1 VALTGEPTSA
11 RWDVVVVGA
20 GHNGLTAA
28 AYLARAGRRVLVLE
42 ARDRI
47 GGACTLDHPFDDPG
61 FVVSP
66 CAYLVGLLHH
76 RVIDEL
82 DLRRHG
88 YRVHLVDPHLWC
100 PFDDGTS
107 LSLWDDSERNHR
119 VVAAMSPDDADGY
132 SRYEQLF
139 GRIRRALR
147 SEPHDTWIG
156 DAPDRPALEELLGND
171 PELIEIMFEE
181 SIASVIERHVTDERL
196 RTALHGQGLIGT
208 WAGPRDAGTA
218 AIHAM
223 HSMGTIE
230 GRPGAW
236 GYVQGGMGQVSF
248 ALARA
253 AAEAGAVIR
262 INARV
267 AEIVP
272 GEEVV
277 LEDGTRVAARTVIS
291 NADPRTTLGLL
302 SDAAPSAFAE
312 KVQGWRMEG
321 PVLKINCA
329 LSRLPEFT
337 AAGTDDAPHRA
348 MVTIARSLDETQAA
362 YQRSRLGEPSPRWAE
377 LYFHSAYDPSVAPEG
392 GHVMSVFAEYAPYTL
407 ESGSWDDRREAV
419 ADEAFAEI
427 ARFAPDIRDCV
438 VARQVL
444 APPDIE
450 AAVGLAG
457 GHIFQG
463 ECLPDQMWD
472 RRFSPRTPM
481 PGLYLCGASTHPGG
495 SVMAINGRN
504 CAMAV
509 LADTAGDQARR

>member
-1 VALTGEPTSA
+1 MAMTPDLASTT
-11 RWDVVVVGA
+11 WDTVVVGA

-28 AYLARAGRRVLVLE
+28 AYLARAGRTVLVLE

-47 GGACTLDHPFDDPG
+47 GGACTLEHPFDDPA

-88 YRVHLVDPHLWC
+88 YAVHLVDPHLWC
-100 PFDDGTS
+100 PFDDGTA
-107 LSLWDDSERNHR
+107 LSLWDDSARNHR
-119 VVAAMSPDDADGY
+119 VVATMSPGDADGY
-132 SRYEQLF
+132 TRYEQLF
-139 GRIRRALR
+139 ARIRRALR
-147 SEPHDTWIG
+147 SDSHDTWIG
-156 DAPDRPALEELLGND
+156 DAPDRPALEELLQHD
-171 PELIEIMFEE
+171 PELVEVMFEE
-181 SIASVIERHVTDERL
+181 SIASVIERHVKDERL

-208 WAGPRDAGTA
+208 WAGPRDPGTA

-230 GRPGAW
+230 GRQGAW
-236 GYVQGGMGQVSF
+236 GYVRGGMGNVSF
-248 ALARA
+248 ALAKA
-253 AAEAGAVIR
+253 AEEAGAVIR
-262 INARV
+262 RNAGV
-267 AEIVP
+267 AQIVP
-272 GEEVV
+272 GEAVI
-277 LEDGTRVAARTVIS
+277 LQDGTRVQARTIVS

-302 SDAAPSAFAE
+302 SDSAPATFVD
-312 KVQGWRMEG
+312 KVRDWRMEG

-329 LSRLPEFT
+329 LSRLPTFT
-337 AAGTDDAPHRA
+337 AAGADDAPHRA

-362 YQRSRLGEPSPRWAE
+362 YTRSRAGEPSPRWAE

-392 GHVMSVFAEYAPYTL
+392 NHVMSVFAEYAPYTL
-407 ESGSWDDRREAV
+407 AGGTWDERREAV

-427 ARFAPDIRDCV
+427 ARFAPDIVDCV

-450 AAVGLAG
+450 RAVGLSG

-481 PGLYLCGASTHPGG
+481 QGLYMCGASTHPGG
-495 SVMAINGRN
+495 SVIAINGRN
-504 CAMAV
+504 CAMAL
-509 LADTAGDQARR
+509 LADTAANV

>member
-1 VALTGEPTSA
+1 MSPSNPDIT
-11 RWDVVVVGA
+11 WDTVVVGA

-28 AYLARAGRRVLVLE
+28 AYLARARRSVLVLE

-47 GGACTLDHPFDDPG
+47 GGACTLEYPFEDPG

-100 PFDDGTS
+100 PFDDGTA
-107 LSLWDDSERNHR
+107 LSLWDDSARNHE
-119 VVAAMSPDDADGY
+119 VVAAMSPGDADGY
-132 SRYEQLF
+132 TRYEQLF

-156 DAPDRPALEELLGND
+156 DAPDRPALEELLQHD
-171 PELIEIMFEE
+171 QELIEVMFEE
-181 SIASVIERHVTDERL
+181 SIASVIERHVRDERL

-208 WAGPRDAGTA
+208 WAGPRDRGTA

-230 GRPGAW
+230 GREGAW
-236 GYVQGGMGQVSF
+236 GYVHGGMGNVSF

-253 AAEAGAVIR
+253 AEEAGAVILR
-262 INARV
+262 DARV

-272 GEEVV
+272 GEAVV
-277 LEDGTRVAARTVIS
+277 LEDGSRIHARTIVS

-302 SDAAPSAFAE
+302 SEAPNAFAR
-312 KVQGWRMEG
+312 KVRDWRMEG

-329 LSRLPEFT
+329 LSRLPTFT
-337 AAGTDDAPHRA
+337 AAGPEDAPHRA
-348 MVTIARSLDETQAA
+348 MVTIARCIDETQAA
-362 YQRSRLGEPSPRWAE
+362 YERSRAGTSAPWWAE

-392 GHVMSVFAEYAPYTL
+392 KHVMSVFAEYAPYAL
-407 ESGSWDDRREAV
+407 AGGSWDERREAV

-427 ARFAPDIRDCV
+427 ARFAPDIVDCLID
-438 VARQVL
+438 REVL

-450 AAVGLAG
+450 RAVGLAG

-472 RRFSPRTPM
+472 RRFSPRTGIA
-481 PGLYLCGASTHPGG
+481 GLYMCGASTHPGG

-509 LADTAGDQARR
+509 LADTGGNRG

>member
-1 VALTGEPTSA
+1 VAVSAPSGEGT
-11 RWDVVVVGA
+11 WDVIVVGA

-28 AYLARAGRRVLVLE
+28 AYLARAGRTVLVLE
-42 ARDRI
+42 ARNRI
-47 GGACTLDHPFDDPG
+47 GGACTLEHPFEDPG

-88 YRVHLVDPHLWC
+88 YRVHVVDPHLWC
-100 PFDDGTS
+100 PFDDGTA
-107 LSLWDDSERNHR
+107 LSLWDDSARNHQA
-119 VVAAMSPDDADGY
+119 VAAMSPGDADGY
-132 SRYEQLF
+132 TRYEQLF
-139 GRIRRALR
+139 GRIRQALR
-147 SEPHDTWIG
+147 SEPHDTWVG
-156 DAPDRPALEELLGND
+156 DAPDRPALEDLLGND
-171 PELIEIMFEE
+171 PELIEVMFEE
-181 SIASVIERHVTDERL
+181 SIASVIERHVQDERL

-208 WAGPRDAGTA
+208 WAGPRDPGTA

-230 GRPGAW
+230 GREGAW
-236 GYVQGGMGQVSF
+236 GYVQGGMGRVSF
-248 ALARA
+248 ALAA
-253 AAEAGAVIR
+253 AAEEAGAVIR
-262 INARV
+262 RNAPV

-272 GEEVV
+272 GEAVV
-277 LEDGTRVAARTVIS
+277 LEDGTRLGARTVIS
-291 NADPRTTLGLL
+291 NADPRATLGLL
-302 SDAAPSAFAE
+302 SDAAPPAFADR
-312 KVQGWRMEG
+312 VRAWRMEG

-329 LSRLPEFT
+329 LSRLPTFT
-337 AAGTDDAPHRA
+337 AAGADDAPHRA

-362 YQRSRLGEPSPRWAE
+362 YERSRTGEPAPRWAE

-392 GHVMSVFAEYAPYTL
+392 SHVMSVFAEYAPYTL
-407 ESGSWDDRREAV
+407 AEGSWDERREAV

-427 ARFAPDIRDCV
+427 ARFAPDIAECV
-438 VARQVL
+438 IARQVL

-450 AAVGLAG
+450 CAVGLSG

-481 PGLYLCGASTHPGG
+481 PGLYMCGASTHPGG

-509 LADTAGDQARR
+509 LADTALATKP

>member
-1 VALTGEPTSA
+1 MGVSTALDPQ
-11 RWDVVVVGA
+11 RWDTIVVGA

-28 AYLARAGRRVLVLE
+28 TYLARAGQRVLVLE

-47 GGACTLDHPFDDPG
+47 GGACTLERPFEDQG

-66 CAYLVGLLHH
+66 CAYLVGLLHP

-82 DLRRHG
+82 GLRRHG

-100 PFDDGTS
+100 PFDDGTA
-107 LSLWDDSERNHR
+107 LSLWDDSERNHS
-119 VVAAMSPDDADGY
+119 VVAAMSPSDADGY
-132 SRYEQLF
+132 TRYERLF
-139 GRIRRALR
+139 ARIRTALR
-147 SEPHDTWIG
+147 AEPHDTWVG
-156 DAPDRPALEELLGND
+156 DSPDRPALEELLGND
-171 PELIEIMFEE
+171 PELIEVIFEE
-181 SIASVIERHVTDERL
+181 SIASVIERHVRDERL

-230 GRPGAW
+230 NRPGAW
-236 GYVQGGMGQVSF
+236 GYVQGGMGNVSF
-248 ALARA
+248 ALAGA
-253 AAEAGAVIR
+253 AQEAGVTVTLGV
-262 INARV
+262 RV

-272 GEEVV
+272 GEAVV
-277 LEDGTRVAARTVIS
+277 LEDGSRLAARTIVS
-291 NADPRTTLGLL
+291 NADPRSTLALCAGTV
-302 SDAAPSAFAE
+302 PEAFVR
-312 KVQGWRMEG
+312 KVNDWRMEG

-329 LSRLPEFT
+329 LSRLPTFT
-337 AAGTDDAPHRA
+337 AAGPDDAPHRA

-362 YQRSRLGEPSPRWAE
+362 YERSRRGEPAPRWAE

-392 GHVMSVFAEYAPYTL
+392 KHVMSVFAEYAPYTL
-407 ESGSWDDRREAV
+407 ATGSWDERRDAV

-427 ARFAPDIRDCV
+427 ARFAPDIVDCV
-438 VARQVL
+438 ESRQVL

-450 AAVGLAG
+450 RAVGLSG

-481 PGLYLCGASTHPGG
+481 PGLYMCGASTHPGG

-504 CAMAV
+504 AAMAV
-509 LADTAGDQARR
+509 LADIAASD